1 MGTTWSSAYA
11 CAGDERLDSCFEK
24 AMEAVFFKLEGAT
37 AEVCAGFVEYGRC
50 GRKGIATENL
60 EARKRVR

>member
-1 MGTTWSSAYA
+1 MGTTWSSEK
-11 CAGDERLDSCFEK
+11 DREDSCLEK
-24 AMEAVFFKLEGAT
+24 ASEACFLRFEGAM
-37 AEVCAGFVEYGRC
+37 ADVWLGFVLYGRG

>member
-1 MGTTWSSAYA
+1 MGTTYSSAYA
-11 CAGDERLDSCFEK
+11 GDEREDSCLEK
-24 AMEAVFFKLEGAT
+24 AIEACFLRFEGAT
-37 AEVCAGFVEYGRC
+37 AEVWFGLVLYGRG